1 MLKETCEPES
11 VLDFSLDSLNA
22 CLLCEN
28 QWAQMSSL
36 SIIKDQG
43 RVNTTL
49 GSGKVGPAQRLVYA
63 NPPIQALL
71 Y

>member
-1 MLKETCEPES
+1 MLNETCEPES

-43 RVNTTL
+43 RVNTA
-49 GSGKVGPAQRLVYA
+49 SPAIKKFGPSLA
-63 NPPIQALL
+63 
-71 Y
+71 